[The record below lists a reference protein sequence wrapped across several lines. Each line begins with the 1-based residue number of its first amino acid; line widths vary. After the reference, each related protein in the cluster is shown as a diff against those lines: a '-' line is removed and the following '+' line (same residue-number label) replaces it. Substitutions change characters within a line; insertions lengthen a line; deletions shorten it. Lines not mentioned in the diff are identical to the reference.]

1 MKSKWMLYLLFLPL
15 FFPNEIE
22 AQVLGPELK
31 TGKFEIGFTWKWFHR
46 KLDHNY
52 SLDWD
57 WGGHSIFVKNGIN
70 EWFTLSVEGF
80 ICAYKHKKFPDRD
93 YRDIYIGFGI
103 IYRFCEINHFQ
114 MVLAFHY
121 NERFCFDRSDSRF
134 HKDIRSIIGSFQI
147 EHKFTLLKQNVTLWG
162 GPSYVSDKIIQY
174 PWGTHIS
181 VVDKSFNNLGFAVG
195 VNFLLF
201 NHIEPFFHIVYAD
214 FFQPRLGIAY
224 QF

>member
-15 FFPNEIE
+15 FFPNKIE

-31 TGKFEIGFTWKWFHR
+31 TRKFEIGFTGKWFHR
-46 KLDHNY
+46 KLNHDY
-52 SLDWD
+52 SSDWD
-57 WGGHSIFVKNGIN
+57 WGGLNIFVKNGIN

-80 ICAYKHKKFPDRD
+80 IDVYKSKKFPDRD

-162 GPSYVSDKIIQY
+162 GPSYVSDKIIQF
-174 PWGTHIS
+174 PWGTHTS
-181 VVDKSFNNLGFAVG
+181 VVDKSINNLGFAVG